1 MKKCT
6 AEIYCEKVKNDYT
19 CCADCEFN
27 KSCDESCSNLMYA
40 DSCELCGLREEVPHE
55 LHD

>member
-1 MKKCT
+1 MNKCT

-40 DSCELCGLREEVPHE
+40 DSCELCGLSEEVE
-55 LHD
+55 E